1 MKIVIDLAAQT
12 LCLLDEQQQVIK
24 QYQASTAAAGIGEQ
38 QGSMQTPRGL
48 HVVRAKIGAGLPIGA
63 VLRGRRPTGEV
74 HTPELAEQ
82 YPERD
87 WILSRILWLSG
98 CQPGFNR
105 LGQVDSMRRYI
116 YIHGTPDDQPM
127 GIPASHG
134 CVRMRNADVVELF
147 ELVKPD
153 CQVLMLDGE
162 PEPRQQ
168 YVANVPQNALAG
180 LQQHLHPMTIAMPIS
195 PVPALS
201 ADAWALWS
209 AEGRLLALATLTGSM
224 GLMLWRAEAEG
235 AVPDWKQLLAAIIE
249 GARSWQWFELRILT
263 VPAFV
268 ANAQS
273 LDFEIVRCLPEGILL
288 RYWLGQPQT

>member
-12 LCLLDEQQQVIK
+12 LRLLDEQQQVIK
-24 QYQASTAAAGIGEQ
+24 QYQVSTAAAGIGEQ

-147 ELVKPD
+147 ELVPAGIR
-153 CQVLMLDGE
+153 VLILERAGAMA
-162 PEPRQQ
+162 QQ
-168 YVANVPQNALAG
+168 YAATVPSVALPALLAE
-180 LQQHLHPMTIAMPIS
+180 LVAVSLPLPPSPAPVSIPMTPR
-195 PVPALS
+195 
-201 ADAWALWS
+201 AWALWRND
-209 AEGRLLALATLTGSM
+209 GCLLAVAGLQSGAGMTLWQAPHADRVDWPKLISKVEESARAAGWAELRTVAVSEIYSSM
-224 GLMLWRAEAEG
+224 NDEGLSPIRP
-235 AVPDWKQLLAAIIE
+235 VPDSGVLMRKFL
-249 GARSWQWFELRILT
+249 
-263 VPAFV
+263 
-268 ANAQS
+268 
-273 LDFEIVRCLPEGILL
+273 
-288 RYWLGQPQT
+288 